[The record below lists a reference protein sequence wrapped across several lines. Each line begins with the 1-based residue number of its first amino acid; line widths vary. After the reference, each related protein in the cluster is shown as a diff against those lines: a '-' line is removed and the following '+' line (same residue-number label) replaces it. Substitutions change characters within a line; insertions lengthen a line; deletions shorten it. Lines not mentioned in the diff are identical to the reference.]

1 MFYKK
6 LSNGKFRYYEKY
18 YHESERKW
26 KQVST
31 TLNSKSRQAQSQAK
45 LILFEKIE
53 AAQDHQVSS
62 LKHLIVS
69 DAIGEWLSIRKSEL
83 KESTYLKQKH
93 IVDLFVR
100 KFSSE
105 ELEKISSLEMQRY
118 LLADKKWSSGYR
130 SLSKVV
136 ISLFFTYCV
145 KVGYLSESPMD
156 RVVLPKYQKT
166 HDDLQKSRDKFLSK
180 EDMKVYLDYLKEYG
194 SNHKVN
200 LLIEFLYLTG
210 LRSGEAL
217 GLMWK
222 SVDIDEKI
230 ITIRQT
236 LHHRSRSEDYYLTTP
251 KTLSGFRRISINSRV
266 VEILKELGKLKGNTD
281 FVFETDKGCP
291 FHLNYLN
298 VYLKRTFKE
307 TSIYKSSQ
315 FRMSS
320 HVLRHSHISL
330 LVEMNI
336 PIRLIM
342 DRVGHSDEK
351 TTMKI
356 YTHVTQ
362 TMQENLASQ
371 LELIAT

>member
-6 LSNGKFRYYEKY
+6 LSSGKFRYYEKY
-18 YHESERKW
+18 YHEIEKKW

-31 TLNSKSRQAQSQAK
+31 TLNSKSRQAQAQAK

-53 AAQDHQVSS
+53 VAQNQVLFLEH
-62 LKHLIVS
+62 LKVS
-69 DAIGEWLSIRKSEL
+69 DVIGEWLSIRESEL
-83 KESTYLKQKH
+83 KESTYLTQKH

-100 KFSSE
+100 KFANK

-130 SLSKVV
+130 SLSKVI

-156 RVVLPKYQKT
+156 RVVLPKHQKT
-166 HDDLQKSRDKFLSK
+166 HNDLQKSRDKFLSK
-180 EDMKVYLDYLKEYG
+180 EDMKTYLRYLKDYG

-217 GLMWK
+217 GLMWD
-222 SVDIDEKI
+222 SVDIKNKI
-230 ITIRQT
+230 ITISQT
-236 LHHRSRSEDYYLTTP
+236 LHHRSNSKNYYLTTP
-251 KTLSGFRRISINSRV
+251 KTLSGYRRVSINSRV
-266 VEILKELGKLKGNTD
+266 VEILEELSKEEGMTS
-281 FVFETDKGCP
+281 FVFETEHGYP
-291 FHLNYLN
+291 FYLDYLNY
-298 VYLKRTFKE
+298 YLKKTFEK
-307 TSIYKSSQ
+307 TSIYKSDQ
-315 FRMSS
+315 FRMTS

-362 TMQENLASQ
+362 TMQDNLSSQ

>member
-6 LSNGKFRYYEKY
+6 LPNGKYRYYEKY
-18 YHESERKW
+18 YHDNERMW

-31 TLNSKSRQAQSQAK
+31 TLTSKSRQAQAQAK

-53 AAQDHQVSS
+53 KAQENQILQVEN
-62 LKHLIVS
+62 LRVS
-69 DAIGEWLSIRKSEL
+69 DVIDEWLAIRQSEL

-100 KFSSE
+100 GFSSKH
-105 ELEKISSLEMQRY
+105 LEKISSLELQRY
-118 LLADKKWSSGYR
+118 LLADKKWSNGYR
-130 SLSKVV
+130 TLSKV
-136 ISLFFTYCV
+136 ILSLFFTYCL
-145 KVGYLSESPMD
+145 KVGYLSENPMD

-166 HDDLQKSRDKFLSK
+166 HNDLQKSRDKFLSK
-180 EDMKVYLDYLKEYG
+180 EDMKIYLTYLKEYG

-217 GLMWK
+217 GLMWE
-222 SVDIDEKI
+222 SVDMKEK
-230 ITIRQT
+230 TIAIKQT
-236 LHHRSRSEDYYLTTP
+236 LHHRSNNENYYLTSP
-251 KTLSGFRRISINSRV
+251 KTLSGYRTVSVNSRV
-266 VEILKELGKLKGNTD
+266 VDILEELNGIKGKTS
-281 FVFETDKGCP
+281 FIFETDKGYP

-298 VYLKRTFKE
+298 VYLKKTFK
-307 TSIYKSSQ
+307 KSSIHKSEQ
-315 FRMSS
+315 FKMSS

-362 TMQENLASQ
+362 TMQDNLAHQ
-371 LELIAT
+371 LESMVI